1 MERKVL
7 CGANAAVMKY
17 YFNEEF
23 AAIPEAVKEELRTI
37 CVVFAAQTGGTVT
50 LEFDADG
57 MLFIQTGPADEPFSY
72 DEIGAGLKAKELRSQ
87 NRELFE
93 ALELFY
99 KVFILKEPAGPRPDR

>member
-17 YFNEEF
+17 YFNDEF
-23 AAIPEAVKEELRTI
+23 AAIPAAVREELRTI
-37 CVVFAAQTGGTVT
+37 CVVFAAQTFGTVT
-50 LEFDADG
+50 LEFDEEG
-57 MLFIQTGPADEPFSY
+57 ELFIRTGPAEDPFAY
-72 DEIGAGLKAKELRSQ
+72 DEIGAGLKAKELRMQ

-99 KVFILKEPAGPRPDR
+99 KVFILKEPAGPKPD